1 MLELICGDPN
11 AKQDSFK
18 GASYS
23 RFVLPFAYRPE
34 QDSTLSTAQLYFAP
48 APPDDQILREAY
60 LTQETADVLFK
71 RARWMQ
77 FQGPAEHWNV
87 TVSGR
92 DGQALTVTIASPWL
106 VLFESP
112 DRLEDN
118 PAPSEED
125 LLRTGF
131 LLVELYFPEGQDNRP
146 NLDELLTINELFRYW
161 RSPFPRHAEVK
172 GYKRL
177 LDDVPLKLTDP
188 QSPLIKDCPTA
199 DIYLERWASFL
210 ELPIKLGNDI
220 GRLFP
225 VHWDKDT
232 RAWVIPDQ
240 GLSTQEKTT
249 AAKSRGW
256 AVYADERAFVWT
268 CALLEKGGN
277 ELRQTFKHA
286 EHAADAPAPPWSF
299 GHWVKLLN
307 VDPPEKAGAEEKPP
321 PSQEELVRRTHNSRR
336 FEQAWAKE
344 RTYLRWAELGTFYGF
359 AYHGGAMLAEP
370 MDEPPL
376 WRHFGQMYF
385 DQVLLLLY
393 LRVTLFRFSTRL
405 NEISATAMKRSGHAK
420 NNKEWLEQFQQLRW
434 AFMHFTNLYQF
445 PLISNQQQGIEMY
458 ALARKVMDVDEFYRE
473 VKEEIHNA
481 NDYLTAK
488 TTMKLTEVATIV
500 LPLVLGSSVLG
511 MNLFSADEWWSRI
524 LLLLLFIGIVAVGYL
539 KLIPYM
545 TGKRLSVMCGSKCC
559 LPRIEDFVEQ
569 LWDKLKKFLCGHRT
583 KGTD

>member
-1 MLELICGDPN
+1 M
-11 AKQDSFK
+11 
-18 GASYS
+18 
-23 RFVLPFAYRPE
+23 PFAYRPE

-71 RARWMQ
+71 RARWMR
-77 FQGPAEHWNV
+77 FQGPVEHWDV
-87 TVSGR
+87 AVSGR
-92 DGQALTVTIASPWL
+92 DGQALAVTIASPWL

-118 PAPSEED
+118 PASSEED
-125 LLRTGF
+125 LLRAGF
-131 LLVELYFPEGQDNRP
+131 LLVEFYFPEGQENRP
-146 NLDELLTINELFRYW
+146 NLDDLLTVNELFRYW
-161 RSPFPRHAEVK
+161 QSPFPRHAEVK

-177 LDDVPLKLTDP
+177 LDHVPLKLTDP

-220 GRLFP
+220 GRLYP
-225 VHWDKDT
+225 VQWDKDT
-232 RAWVIPDQ
+232 RAWVIRHQ
-240 GLSTQEKTT
+240 GLSAQGKTT
-249 AAKSRGW
+249 ASKSRGW

-268 CALLEKGGN
+268 CALLKKGGN
-277 ELRQTFKHA
+277 ELRQTFKQA
-286 EHAADAPAPPWSF
+286 EHAANAPPWSF
-299 GHWVKLLN
+299 GHWIKLLN
-307 VDPPEKAGAEEKPP
+307 VDPPTKAGAEEKPP
-321 PSQEELVRRTHNSRR
+321 PSEEELVRRTHNSFR
-336 FEQAWAKE
+336 FEQDWAKQ

-370 MDEPPL
+370 MEEPPL

-393 LRVTLFRFSTRL
+393 LRVTLFRFSARL
-405 NEISATAMKRSGHAK
+405 NDFSSAAMERSFHVADNG
-420 NNKEWLEQFQQLRW
+420 ECLRQFQQIRR

-458 ALARKVMDVDEFYRE
+458 ALAREVMDVDEFYRE

-481 NDYLTAK
+481 NDYLTARENHSLTD
-488 TTMKLTEVATIV
+488 TTTKLSKVATLILPIV
-500 LPLVLGSSVLG
+500 LASSFLG
-511 MNLFSADEWWSRI
+511 MNMFSAEGCWSSVF
-524 LLLLLFIGIVAVGYL
+524 LWLLFAVILVVGYL
-539 KLIPYM
+539 TLVPYM
-545 TGKRLSVMCGSKCC
+545 TGKKLSAICS
-559 LPRIEDFVEQ
+559 LPRWLARLENFVERQ
-569 LWDKLKKFLCGHRT
+569 LNCLKRSICGHRT